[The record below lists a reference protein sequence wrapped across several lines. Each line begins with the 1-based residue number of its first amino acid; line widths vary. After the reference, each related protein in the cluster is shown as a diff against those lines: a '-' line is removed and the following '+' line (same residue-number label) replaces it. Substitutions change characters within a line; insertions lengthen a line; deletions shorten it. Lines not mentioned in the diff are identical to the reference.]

1 MAPNALEAWK
11 ARSRAEVTLPSG
23 TKVTVHLTTPS
34 DLILAGKFE
43 GPVVALARKIEA
55 GQLDE
60 TAEAT
65 DEDIIAAKQFRRTI
79 IASMVDE
86 IEGEA
91 VTLTVADL
99 DGLPEPDVDELW
111 MYHLRLKPLYKDE
124 APFA

>member
-23 TKVTVHLTTPS
+23 AKVTVHLTTPS

-55 GQLDE
+55 GTLDE
-60 TAEAT
+60 TAEAS
-65 DEDIIAAKQFRRTI
+65 DEDIAAARTFRRTI
-79 IASMVDE
+79 VASMIDA

-91 VTLTVADL
+91 VSLTAADL
-99 DGLPEPDVDELW
+99 DGLPEPDVDDLW
-111 MYHLRLKPLYKDE
+111 LYHLRLKPLYGE
-124 APFA
+124 SAPF